1 MAQNRKRSGLGR
13 GIESLFEDNTITR
26 DGNLS
31 TMIRLSDIEPSRDQ
45 PRKEFDEDS
54 LNSLAAS
61 IASLGLLQPVIV
73 TENTDYPGTYR
84 IIAGERRWR
93 AARIAGLTEIPCIV
107 FTGDELT
114 AAEVSLVE
122 NIQRRDLSAVEEAM
136 AFRDLI
142 DRFGLTQEQ
151 VAEKTGRSRPAVANA
166 LRLLDLPREI
176 LRKVDEGAIS
186 AGHARALL
194 ALKNRE
200 DMIPLAEKIAL
211 SDLSVRDTERCVKA
225 LNRPKQLRIQI
236 KDEQTR
242 VYLADLERRALSLSG
257 HRIKIEDGGEGKRR
271 ITVDYSDNSDLE
283 ELLVRLCG
291 GEILNG

>member
-142 DRFGLTQEQ
+142 ERFGLTQEQ

-194 ALKNRE
+194 ALKNSE

>member
-45 PRKEFDEDS
+45 PRKDFDEES

-73 TENTDYPGTYR
+73 TENTDFPGTYR

-142 DRFGLTQEQ
+142 ERFGLTQEQ

-176 LRKVDEGAIS
+176 LRKVDEGVIS

-211 SDLSVRDTERCVKA
+211 SDLSVRDTERCVKT
-225 LNRPKQLRIQI
+225 LNRPKQLRIPI